1 MKVSF
6 VLPTKNESKTLKRL
20 VEEIRETCLNYKI
33 EVKSIFITDDS
44 HDDTRKIAREND
56 VKVIIGGGKG
66 LGLAMLRGLK
76 TAAQEEVDFIFSL
89 DADGQVD
96 LEEIPVFLDTI
107 QKQNADLVLGSRFMQ
122 NDLVKYKYKFINRF
136 GTRVLA
142 YIMNSLTGLSLT
154 DSHGGIRVMKP
165 EVIKEL
171 NIVGNHTYVQE
182 TIIDSHENGFK
193 IIEIPSRWLK
203 RESGKS
209 RVVLSIPKYV
219 FYTLPILLLRS
230 GAHIK
235 YLFPVGI
242 FLILLSFLDIIVV
255 AFITNFSFMEMIE
268 RQSFHLFFLLFTTG
282 INLFFFGCI
291 FELLINIKRGNKF

>member
-6 VLPTKNESKTLKRL
+6 VLPTKNESKTIQKLIEQIRQTCRSHSI
-20 VEEIRETCLNYKI
+20 EIKN
-33 EVKSIFITDDS
+33 IFITDDS
-44 HDDTRKIAREND
+44 HDNTRKIATESG

-66 LGLAMLRGLK
+66 LGLAMLKGLK
-76 TAAQEEVDFIFSL
+76 TAAKEDVDFIFSL

-96 LEEIPVFLDTI
+96 LEEIPVFLKAIND
-107 QKQNADLVLGSRFMQ
+107 QSADLVLGSRFLK
-122 NDLVKYKYKFINRF
+122 NDLVDYDYKFINRF

-142 YIMNSLTGLSLT
+142 YIMNSLTGLKLT
-154 DSHGGIRVMKP
+154 DSHGGIRVMRP
-165 EVIKEL
+165 AVIDEL

-182 TIIDSHENGFK
+182 TIIDSYENGFK

-230 GAHIK
+230 GAHIR
-235 YLFPVGI
+235 YLFPIGI
-242 FLILLSFLDIIVV
+242 FLILLSFLDILVV
-255 AFITNFSFMEMIE
+255 AILTNFSFIEMIE
-268 RQSFHLFFLLFTTG
+268 RQSFHLFLLLFTTG

-291 FELLINIKRGNKF
+291 FELLINIKRGNRF